1 MSHKQEG
8 HKIRNVVIAV
18 GCTAT
23 PVQTAASVINTT
35 EFELLF
41 PWSAGFVFFLP
52 SFLLSSFRYFQ
63 SSSICPEREDA
74 SEPQQTEEQRHYSTS
89 STSFPQGHCQTEK
102 REGNLSLT
110 LNFRP
115 SGESG
120 IIDGASG

>member
-52 SFLLSSFRYFQ
+52 SDTFSPPAFVQNVKLNVNVNVNLNRRRSSDTTPPAPPPFPKDIAKQKKEKEIFL
-63 SSSICPEREDA
+63 
-74 SEPQQTEEQRHYSTS
+74 
-89 STSFPQGHCQTEK
+89 
-102 REGNLSLT
+102 
-110 LNFRP
+110 
-115 SGESG
+115 
-120 IIDGASG
+120 

>member
-52 SFLLSSFRYFQ
+52 SDNFKVRFKKCYV
-63 SSSICPEREDA
+63 IC
-74 SEPQQTEEQRHYSTS
+74 
-89 STSFPQGHCQTEK
+89 
-102 REGNLSLT
+102 NLTKKSCLCM
-110 LNFRP
+110 F
-115 SGESG
+115 SVKE
-120 IIDGASG
+120 

>member
-18 GCTAT
+18 GCTARH
-23 PVQTAASVINTT
+23 VQTAASVINTT

-63 SSSICPEREDA
+63 SSSICPEREA
-74 SEPQQTEEQRHYSTS
+74 QREREREPQQTEEQ
-89 STSFPQGHCQTEK
+89 
-102 REGNLSLT
+102 
-110 LNFRP
+110 
-115 SGESG
+115 
-120 IIDGASG
+120 

>member
-18 GCTAT
+18 GCSAT

-52 SFLLSSFRYFQ
+52 SDTFSPPAFVQNVKTPQNLNRRRSSDTTPPAPPPFPKDIAKQKKEKEIFL
-63 SSSICPEREDA
+63 
-74 SEPQQTEEQRHYSTS
+74 
-89 STSFPQGHCQTEK
+89 
-102 REGNLSLT
+102 
-110 LNFRP
+110 
-115 SGESG
+115 
-120 IIDGASG
+120 